1 MTSAIRLIDHLV
13 AHELEANS
21 AKQALEKIAQR
32 GDVAGL
38 FKSTWLEAVIKR
50 ESEFPTGLPT
60 LIPVA
65 IPHTDSVHVNADGVG
80 FFKLKNP
87 IEFGEMGS
95 LDDKVQV
102 KMILPLL
109 ITNPAEQVDLL
120 MAVIG
125 ALQNADFLNALNAA
139 SSNEEI
145 ISIFR
150 GAGL

>member
-1 MTSAIRLIDHLV
+1 MTSGIRLIDHLV
-13 AHELEANS
+13 THELEADT
-21 AKQALEKIAQR
+21 AQQAFEKIAQW
-32 GDVAGL
+32 GDGTGL

-95 LDDKVQV
+95 LDEKVYV

-120 MAVIG
+120 MGVIG
-125 ALQNADFLNALNAA
+125 ALQDADFLNALDTA
-139 SSNEEI
+139 SSTEEI

>member
-21 AKQALEKIAQR
+21 AEQALEKIAQR

-38 FKSTWLEAVIKR
+38 FKSTWLEAAIKR

-125 ALQNADFLNALNAA
+125 ALQDADFLNALNAA
-139 SSNEEI
+139 GSNEEI

>member
-21 AKQALEKIAQR
+21 AEQALKKIAQR

-38 FKSTWLEAVIKR
+38 FKSTWLEAAIKR

-120 MAVIG
+120 MAVIS

>member
-1 MTSAIRLIDHLV
+1 MTSGIRLIDHLV
-13 AHELEANS
+13 AHELEADS
-21 AKQALEKIAQR
+21 VEQALEKIAQW
-32 GDVAGL
+32 GDGAGL
-38 FKSTWLEAVIKR
+38 FKSTWLKAAIKR

-80 FFKLKNP
+80 FFKLNNP

-95 LDDKVQV
+95 LDEKVQV

-125 ALQNADFLNALNAA
+125 ALQDAEFLSALDSA
-139 SSNEEI
+139 SSTEEI

>member
-1 MTSAIRLIDHLV
+1 MTSAIRLIDQLV
-13 AHELEANS
+13 THELDADS
-21 AKQALEKIAQR
+21 AVQALKKIAHW
-32 GDVAGL
+32 DSTHSY

-125 ALQNADFLNALNAA
+125 ALQDADFLNDLDAA
-139 SSNEEI
+139 ISSDEI

-150 GAGL
+150 GVGL

>member
-1 MTSAIRLIDHLV
+1 
-13 AHELEANS
+13 
-21 AKQALEKIAQR
+21 
-32 GDVAGL
+32 
-38 FKSTWLEAVIKR
+38 
-50 ESEFPTGLPT
+50 
-60 LIPVA
+60 
-65 IPHTDSVHVNADGVG
+65 
-80 FFKLKNP
+80 
-87 IEFGEMGS
+87 MGS

-120 MAVIG
+120 MAVIS

>member
-1 MTSAIRLIDHLV
+1 MTSGIRLIDQLV
-13 AHELEANS
+13 THELDATTSSE
-21 AKQALEKIAQR
+21 ALEKIAQW
-32 GDVAGL
+32 DSKNDF
-38 FKSTWLEAVIKR
+38 FKSTWLEAVVKR

-65 IPHTDSVHVNADGVG
+65 IPHTDSVHVRADGVG
-80 FFKLKNP
+80 FFKLINP

-95 LDDKVQV
+95 LAEKIQV
-102 KMILPLL
+102 KMIMPLL
-109 ITNPAEQVDLL
+109 ITDPAEQVDLL

-125 ALQNADFLNALNAA
+125 ALQNADFLYALDAA
-139 SSNEEI
+139 GSTEEI

>member
-1 MTSAIRLIDHLV
+1 MTSGIRLIDHLV
-13 AHELEANS
+13 THELEADT
-21 AKQALEKIAQR
+21 AQQAFEKIAQW
-32 GDVAGL
+32 GDGTGL

-95 LDDKVQV
+95 LDEKVQV
-102 KMILPLL
+102 KM
-109 ITNPAEQVDLL
+109 TNT
-120 MAVIG
+120 IK
-125 ALQNADFLNALNAA
+125 
-139 SSNEEI
+139 I
-145 ISIFR
+145 K
-150 GAGL
+150 

>member
-21 AKQALEKIAQR
+21 AEQALKKIAQR

-38 FKSTWLEAVIKR
+38 FKSTWLEAAIKR

-87 IEFGEMGS
+87 IEFEAMPAARKTS
-95 LDDKVQV
+95 IQLVTVKKYLPNIFNRPKYKALPAIIPAKRPIKPPRNNPPLFSPDK
-102 KMILPLL
+102 KLL
-109 ITNPAEQVDLL
+109 
-120 MAVIG
+120 
-125 ALQNADFLNALNAA
+125 
-139 SSNEEI
+139 
-145 ISIFR
+145 
-150 GAGL
+150 

>member
-1 MTSAIRLIDHLV
+1 MTPGIRLIDQLV
-13 AHELEANS
+13 THELDAES
-21 AKQALEKIAQR
+21 AVQALEKIAHW
-32 GDVAGL
+32 DSTNSF
-38 FKSTWLEAVIKR
+38 FKATWLEAAIKR

-65 IPHTDSVHVNADGVG
+65 IPHTDSIHVMADGVG

-95 LDDKVQV
+95 LDDKIQV

-125 ALQNADFLNALNAA
+125 ALQDSDFLNALDAA
-139 SSNEEI
+139 NSSEEI
-145 ISIFR
+145 IAIFR

>member
-1 MTSAIRLIDHLV
+1 MTSGIRLIDQLV
-13 AHELEANS
+13 THELDAETS
-21 AKQALEKIAQR
+21 SQALEKIVR
-32 GDVAGL
+32 WDSKND
-38 FKSTWLEAVIKR
+38 FFRSTWLEAAIKR

-80 FFKLKNP
+80 FFKLKKP

-125 ALQNADFLNALNAA
+125 ALQDADFLNALDAA
-139 SSNEEI
+139 NSTEEI

-150 GAGL
+150 GVGL

>member
-1 MTSAIRLIDHLV
+1 MTSGIRLIDQLV
-13 AHELEANS
+13 THELD
-21 AKQALEKIAQR
+21 AKTSSEALEKIAR
-32 GDVAGL
+32 WDSKNHF
-38 FKSTWLEAVIKR
+38 FKSTWLEAAIKR
-50 ESEFPTGLPT
+50 ELEFPTGLPT

-65 IPHTDSVHVNADGVG
+65 IPHTDSMHVNADGVG

-125 ALQNADFLNALNAA
+125 ALQNTDFLNALNVA
-139 SSNEEI
+139 SSSEEI

>member
-1 MTSAIRLIDHLV
+1 MTSTIRLIDQLVTHELV
-13 AHELEANS
+13 ADS
-21 AKQALEKIAQR
+21 AVQALEKIAQW
-32 GDVAGL
+32 GDGTGL

-109 ITNPAEQVDLL
+109 ITNPKEQVDLL

-125 ALQNADFLNALNAA
+125 ALQDAEFLNALDAA
-139 SSNEEI
+139 GSTKEI

>member
-1 MTSAIRLIDHLV
+1 MTSGIRLIDQLV
-13 AHELEANS
+13 THELDAES
-21 AKQALEKIAQR
+21 SSQALEKIFHWDSTQSY
-32 GDVAGL
+32 
-38 FKSTWLEAVIKR
+38 FKGSWLEAVIKR

-65 IPHTDSVHVNADGVG
+65 IPHTDSIHVNADGVG

-125 ALQNADFLNALNAA
+125 ALQNADFLNALDAA
-139 SSNEEI
+139 SSSEEI

-150 GAGL
+150 GVGL

>member
-1 MTSAIRLIDHLV
+1 MTSGIRLIDHLV
-13 AHELEANS
+13 AHELEADS
-21 AKQALEKIAQR
+21 AEQALEKIAQW
-32 GDVAGL
+32 GDAAGL
-38 FKSTWLEAVIKR
+38 FKSTWLEAAIKR

-95 LDDKVQV
+95 LDEKVQV

-120 MAVIG
+120 MAIIG
-125 ALQNADFLNALNAA
+125 SLQDAEFLNALDAA
-139 SSNEEI
+139 SSTEEI

>member
-1 MTSAIRLIDHLV
+1 MTSGIRLIDQLVTHELV
-13 AHELEANS
+13 ADSAN
-21 AKQALEKIAQR
+21 QALEKIAQW
-32 GDVAGL
+32 GDGAGL

-65 IPHTDSVHVNADGVG
+65 IPHTDSVHVNANGVG

-95 LDDKVQV
+95 LDDKVKV

-125 ALQNADFLNALNAA
+125 ALQDADFLNALNAA
-139 SSNEEI
+139 RSTEEI

>member
-1 MTSAIRLIDHLV
+1 MTSGIRLIDHLV
-13 AHELEANS
+13 THELEADT
-21 AKQALEKIAQR
+21 AQQAFEKISQW
-32 GDVAGL
+32 GDGTGL

-95 LDDKVQV
+95 LDEKVQV

-125 ALQNADFLNALNAA
+125 ALQDADFLNALNVA
-139 SSNEEI
+139 SSSEEI